1 MRSMHFCLRLGS
13 AGLNPAVDW
22 TRNGMPLRTRY
33 LSRKS
38 MRLSRL
44 GSQNSLRMFVGLL
57 RNMRGGVVWRKV
69 SCTSSVMPHSP
80 ACSRLVSLGKCQ
92 VSVAKVHRAMAVH
105 RHRADR
111 EFFRVDINNAV
122 RYIQAECPSP
132 EHVWSRQPVI
142 PVFESGAKPKLVECE
157 RCGAGYFW
165 AIYCP
170 KCGIKLA
177 R

>member
-1 MRSMHFCLRLGS
+1 MAKGFVYILSNAAF
-13 AGLNPAVDW
+13 P
-22 TRNGMPLRTRY
+22 GMLKIGFT
-33 LSRKS
+33 
-38 MRLSRL
+38 
-44 GSQNSLRMFVGLL
+44 
-57 RNMRGGVVWRKV
+57 RKV
-69 SCTSSVMPHSP
+69 PSERAAELSTTGVPNPFVVEYYC
-80 ACSRLVSLGKCQ
+80 LVEGDSELE
-92 VSVAKVHRAMAVH
+92 AKVHRAMAVH